1 MDVPPRLL
9 LGCIAVT
16 EERREHTKQCAQ
28 LSVGHR
34 EDSSKARTFSAGWY
48 RTKESA
54 TPLQSIVPGR
64 QLHLM
69 QLGLG
74 RSTLFLWG
82 YTFSSGCS
90 LTCRTVV
97 WCVSAAGTNQLLF
110 STTNA
115 GIAPGRFASS
125 HRHFAHSQLPRAAV
139 KLSLAL
145 RSHSGEITLPGLVG
159 AWMLVAFS
167 VKLPAGGGQFGAAF
181 FRISTSTFWVMFLL
195 LVWGRA
201 DNCGLLFWLDS
212 TSSMLSTSF
221 ARSGTTALFL
231 KNSAARNLL
240 VAVTLLLVN

>member
-1 MDVPPRLL
+1 MSHCGVVR
-9 LGCIAVT
+9 
-16 EERREHTKQCAQ
+16 
-28 LSVGHR
+28 
-34 EDSSKARTFSAGWY
+34 
-48 RTKESA
+48 
-54 TPLQSIVPGR
+54 
-64 QLHLM
+64 
-69 QLGLG
+69 
-74 RSTLFLWG
+74 
-82 YTFSSGCS
+82 FSSGDQSVTLLHDKRWDCTRAFRQLS
-90 LTCRTVV
+90 
-97 WCVSAAGTNQLLF
+97 SA
-110 STTNA
+110 
-115 GIAPGRFASS
+115 
-125 HRHFAHSQLPRAAV
+125 FAHSQLPRAAV

-231 KNSAARNLL
+231 KNSAARNRL

>member
-1 MDVPPRLL
+1 MCTALGWPPRRQQQ
-9 LGCIAVT
+9 GPDVQRGVVQNKGIRHSITV
-16 EERREHTKQCAQ
+16 
-28 LSVGHR
+28 
-34 EDSSKARTFSAGWY
+34 DSSGKAIASHAIGSGQVYFIS
-48 RTKESA
+48 
-54 TPLQSIVPGR
+54 
-64 QLHLM
+64 
-69 QLGLG
+69 LGIYILK
-74 RSTLFLWG
+74 RLFADMSHCG
-82 YTFSSGCS
+82 VVRFSSGDQSVTLLHDKRWDCTRAFRQLS
-90 LTCRTVV
+90 
-97 WCVSAAGTNQLLF
+97 SA
-110 STTNA
+110 
-115 GIAPGRFASS
+115 
-125 HRHFAHSQLPRAAV
+125 FAHSQLPRAAV

-221 ARSGTTALFL
+221 SRSGTTALFL

-240 VAVTLLLVN
+240 VALTLLLVN